1 MDILSVIGV
10 LIGTCALLFGNFLEG
25 LKLTSLVN
33 GPAFI
38 IVFGGTIGATLLQFP
53 PHIFVRSLEMFL
65 WVFLPKPIN
74 FRMQIEKIVKWSQL
88 ARKEGLLGLEDE
100 IDKEKD
106 SFVQKSLQLLV
117 DGNEPEEIREI
128 LELEI
133 NSRED
138 RDIQAAK
145 MYEAMGGYAPTIG
158 MLAAVMG
165 LIHVMENLS
174 EPKLLGAGIATAF
187 VATVYGVGSANLI
200 FLPMASKLKTY
211 VFNHTQSREMIAE
224 GITAIAEG
232 ENPRHIKFK
241 LESYLPESE
250 KETPPPAG

>member
-1 MDILSVIGV
+1 MDILSIIGI

-25 LKLTSLVN
+25 LQLASLVN

-53 PHIFVRSLEMFL
+53 PLIFIRSLEMFL
-65 WVFLPKPIN
+65 WVFIPKQMH
-74 FRMQIEKIVKWSQL
+74 FKEQIDKIVEWSQL
-88 ARKEGLLGLEDE
+88 ARKEGLLGLENE

-106 SFVQKSLQLLV
+106 PFIQKGLQLLV
-117 DGNEPEEIREI
+117 DGNEPEEIRDI
-128 LELEI
+128 LELDM
-133 NSRED
+133 NLKED
-138 RDIQAAK
+138 IDLQAAR
-145 MYEAMGGYAPTIG
+145 MYDAMGGYAPTIG

-200 FLPMASKLKTY
+200 FLPVASKLKTY
-211 VFNHTQSREMIAE
+211 VYANTQSREMIAD
-224 GITAIAEG
+224 GLIAIAEG
-232 ENPRHIKFK
+232 ENPRNIKLK
-241 LESYLPESE
+241 LDGYLQQAD
-250 KETPPPAG
+250 KKK

>member
-1 MDILSVIGV
+1 MDILSILGI

-25 LKLTSLVN
+25 LQLSSLVN

-53 PHIFVRSLEMFL
+53 PLIFIRSLEMFL
-65 WVFLPKPIN
+65 WVFIPKPNI
-74 FRMQIEKIVKWSQL
+74 FKEQIDKIVIWSQL

-106 SFVQKSLQLLV
+106 SFIQKGLQLLV
-117 DGNEPEEIREI
+117 DGNEPEEIRDI
-128 LELEI
+128 LELEM
-133 NSRED
+133 NTKED
-138 RDIQAAK
+138 LDLQAAK
-145 MYEAMGGYAPTIG
+145 MYDAMGGYAPTIG

-200 FLPMASKLKTY
+200 FLPVASKLKTY
-211 VFNHTQSREMIAE
+211 VYANTHFREMIAE
-224 GITAIAEG
+224 GLTAIAEG
-232 ENPRHIKFK
+232 ENPRHIKLK
-241 LESYLPESE
+241 LGSYLQDPE
-250 KETPPPAG
+250 KEKST